1 MEPVS
6 FAHAELQVVPV
17 AGGGDDVVLATNLT
31 AADARALVEALAW
44 QRAQDH
50 LVPAMESAEHVL
62 ALRDLVALLD
72 VLQIVADEPDGGP
85 IVLTGPRLR
94 LLAEAACR
102 YSHERAGD
110 DYVTGEVRERVERLR
125 ELAGPLFEWAARVAQ
140 ADRRE
145 LARRW

>member
-17 AGGGDDVVLATNLT
+17 AGGDDEVVLATNLT
-31 AADARALVEALAW
+31 AADARALVEALSW
-44 QRAQDH
+44 QRARDH
-50 LVPAMESAEHVL
+50 LVPAIETAEHVL
-62 ALRDLVALLD
+62 ALRELTALVDLLEV
-72 VLQIVADEPDGGP
+72 VADDPHGGP
-85 IVLTGPRLR
+85 VVLNGPRLR

-102 YSHERAGD
+102 YAHERDGEG
-110 DYVTGEVRERVERLR
+110 YVTGEVRDRVERLR
-125 ELAGPLFEWAARVAQ
+125 NLTGPLFEWAARVAQ